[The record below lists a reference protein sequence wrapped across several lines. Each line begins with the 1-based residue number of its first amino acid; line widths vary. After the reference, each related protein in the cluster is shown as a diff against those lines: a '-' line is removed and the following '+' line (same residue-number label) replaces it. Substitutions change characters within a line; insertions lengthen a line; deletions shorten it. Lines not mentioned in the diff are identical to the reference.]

1 MQITLSTVL
10 DCVKRLQA
18 CGVPLPDDIVVY
30 DDGSVAIE
38 LDIGNGP
45 EELEYH
51 QDQELIAS
59 RIVWHL
65 LTTGEVFRVTRIR
78 DISTE
83 ALRFTAELY
92 SYHVGYGPDP
102 LSACTAAKEAERK
115 EKNGM
120 AQA

>member
-18 CGVPLPDDIVVY
+18 CRVKLPPDSQVVDDCGEPHKLLIFES
-30 DDGSVAIE
+30 DGYE
-38 LDIGNGP
+38 GP
-45 EELEYH
+45 VTPTTF
-51 QDQELIAS
+51 AS

-65 LTTGEVFRVTRIR
+65 QTTGEVFRVTRIN
-78 DISTE
+78 DISAE

-102 LSACTAAKEAERK
+102 LSACTAAKEAQRK
-115 EKNGM
+115 EKI
-120 AQA
+120 